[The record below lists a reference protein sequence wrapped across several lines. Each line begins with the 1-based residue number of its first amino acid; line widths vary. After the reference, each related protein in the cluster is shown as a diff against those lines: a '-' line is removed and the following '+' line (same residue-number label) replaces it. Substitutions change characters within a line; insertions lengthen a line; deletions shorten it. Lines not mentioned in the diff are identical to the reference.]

1 MLYGETGTGKELA
14 AHAIHD
20 SSKRANMRF
29 ISQNCA
35 AIPENLLES
44 ILFGTVRGG
53 FTNAEN
59 RMGLFEAANRGTL
72 FLDEINSMDTG
83 FQAKL
88 LKAIEEQKITRIG
101 GTEQIPVDVRIIA
114 SHQCGP
120 DGQRC
125 QWKFER
131 RLILS
136 A

>member
-1 MLYGETGTGKELA
+1 
-14 AHAIHD
+14 
-20 SSKRANMRF
+20 MRF

-114 SHQCGP
+114 ATNVDPSISVANGNLRE
-120 DGQRC
+120 DLYLS
-125 QWKFER
+125 
-131 RLILS
+131 LIHI
-136 A
+136 